1 MQMSAMKTCFQIAE
15 MQPFLCKD
23 NKKVLITAQKSFFLR
38 LLGCYKHFFGY
49 FLLDKQAYIGKMSTS
64 YEVDTPVRHSV
75 GVFPIFSLKIL

>member
-1 MQMSAMKTCFQIAE
+1 MKTCFQISE

-49 FLLDKQAYIGKMSTS
+49 FLLDKQAYIGKCPLPMKK
-64 YEVDTPVRHSV
+64 TPQYAILLVYCR
-75 GVFPIFSLKIL
+75 FSL

>member
-1 MQMSAMKTCFQIAE
+1 MKTCFQITE

-49 FLLDKQAYIGKMSTS
+49 FLLDKQAYIGKMGVCQNSHPLLKYHKARTFTS
-64 YEVDTPVRHSV
+64 SGFAIP
-75 GVFPIFSLKIL
+75 